1 MHYPPVTPC
10 RPVDRRVTGGLP
22 DPGCRV
28 RELAAASDRPAEAAN
43 RGGTMTQQLT
53 GAPRR
58 SILMVA
64 TSASVDPGDPLLS
77 SPIGGSPDVAVLKG
91 GHHA

>member
-22 DPGCRV
+22 DPDVGL
-28 RELAAASDRPAEAAN
+28 RELAAAGDRPAEAAD

-53 GAPRR
+53 GALRR

-64 TSASVDPGDPLLS
+64 TSASVGPGDPLLS
-77 SPIGGSPDVAVLKG
+77 GPMGGSPDVAVLKG

>member
-1 MHYPPVTPC
+1 
-10 RPVDRRVTGGLP
+10 
-22 DPGCRV
+22 
-28 RELAAASDRPAEAAN
+28 
-43 RGGTMTQQLT
+43 MTQQLT
-53 GAPRR
+53 GALRR